1 MEGNSNEL
9 FDRFLSRSGPTTTSH
24 ITLTGIHTH
33 PGKQH
38 HHQPISIKS
47 APFAGQNPG
56 DEIELIMTE
65 NAFQNGQ
72 EARFVTQQSRKIS
85 QNSSNSGGGGGATNG
100 ETKVTRP
107 GSRSPDNNDTQEW
120 VSCFTI
126 KDALTV
132 FL

>member
-47 APFAGQNPG
+47 APFAGQAPG

-85 QNSSNSGGGGGATNG
+85 QNSSNSM
-100 ETKVTRP
+100 K
-107 GSRSPDNNDTQEW
+107 
-120 VSCFTI
+120 FY
-126 KDALTV
+126 KTV
-132 FL
+132 